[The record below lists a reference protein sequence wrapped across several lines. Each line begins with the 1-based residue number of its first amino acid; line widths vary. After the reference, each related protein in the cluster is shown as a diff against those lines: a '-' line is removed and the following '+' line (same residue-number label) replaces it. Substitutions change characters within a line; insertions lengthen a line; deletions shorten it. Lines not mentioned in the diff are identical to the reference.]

1 MSRQRVL
8 VEILQA
14 APEGFGL
21 FAATAASARESEHQ
35 AEKLG
40 AKSLDGSVD
49 IDPTYA
55 PLPMFAD
62 SGKKTVMREAL
73 ASFSAPVA
81 NPDMPATSVVL
92 TGEVATSKL
101 ESLRKRKGIRVY
113 PASRMRLMNGG
124 CGSCGCGGRS
134 GQAAGPPA
142 AARDTRMAEVDEFE
156 LFDLARM
163 SGGTDC
169 SPFRPGV
176 TLRTIRQLL
185 GVRRVWADGFAGQNV
200 ILGMVDEGVNGKTY
214 PVIGGYEPESDD
226 ELRFGE
232 AAITSHGSMCAAD
245 VLVAAPRARILDY
258 PMLDQA
264 TSADG
269 AFMFQLILE
278 QRRKDGT
285 PQVVNNSYGFVGLP
299 SQNAMPEHEAWDFN
313 HPFNRKVREVAA
325 SGAAV
330 FFAAGNCGSDCPSG
344 NCKASAIGPGRAINA
359 AAAMADV
366 FTIAAVNSRGER
378 VGYSAQGPALAP
390 PGGFVDRKPD
400 FAAYTHFF
408 GNFGPGRPG
417 GDADEYDSGTSAAT
431 PVAAGVACLLLS
443 AFPQLTPARLRQA
456 LLQGAME
463 VGQPGWDPLHGHGI
477 INAGASYQRLRTGE
491 VG

>member
-1 MSRQRVL
+1 MSKQRVL
-8 VEILQA
+8 VEIMQA
-14 APEGFGL
+14 APEGFGM
-21 FAATAASARESEHQ
+21 FAATAASARDSEHQ
-35 AEKLG
+35 AEKL
-40 AKSLDGSVD
+40 AADSLDGSID
-49 IDPTYA
+49 IDPSYP

-62 SGKKTVMREAL
+62 TGRKTAKRDAL
-73 ASFSAPVA
+73 AAFSARTT
-81 NPDMPATSVVL
+81 NPDIDASSVVL

-101 ESLRKRKGIRVY
+101 EALRKRKGIRVY
-113 PASRMRLMNGG
+113 PASRMRLMN
-124 CGSCGCGGRS
+124 CGCAGSTATQVASRTAPAR
-134 GQAAGPPA
+134 QARPE
-142 AARDTRMAEVDEFE
+142 DLEELE
-156 LFDLARM
+156 LFDLAQM
-163 SGGTDC
+163 AGGTDC

-176 TLRTIRQLL
+176 TIRTIRQLL
-185 GVRRVWADGFAGQNV
+185 GVRRIWADGFAGQNIIV
-200 ILGMVDEGVNGKTY
+200 GMVDEGVNGKTY
-214 PVIGGYEPESDD
+214 PVIGGYDPESDD

-232 AAITSHGSMCAAD
+232 AAVTSHGSMCAAD

-258 PMLDQA
+258 PMLEQA

-285 PQVVNNSYGFVGLP
+285 PQVVNNSYGFVGIP
-299 SQNAMPEHEAWDFN
+299 SQIAMPQHEVWDFD

-344 NCKASAIGPGRAINA
+344 NCKSSGIGPGRAINA

-390 PGGFVDRKPD
+390 AGFVDQKPD

-443 AFPQLTPARLRQA
+443 AYPDLTPAGLRRA
-456 LLQGAME
+456 LLLGAME
-463 VGQPGWDPLHGHGI
+463 VGKPGWDPLHGHGI

-491 VG
+491 VE

>member
-1 MSRQRVL
+1 MSKQRVL

-21 FAATAASARESEHQ
+21 FSASAVSIRESERH
-35 AEKLG
+35 AEKFAADTLG
-40 AKSLDGSVD
+40 GSVD

-55 PLPMFAD
+55 PLPMFAAT
-62 SGKKTVMREAL
+62 GKKTARREAL
-73 ASFSAPVA
+73 AAFSARST
-81 NPDMPATSVVL
+81 NPDLDATSVVL
-92 TGEVATSKL
+92 TCEVATNKL
-101 ESLRKRKGIRVY
+101 DSLRKRKGIRVY
-113 PASRMRLMNGG
+113 PASRMRLM
-124 CGSCGCGGRS
+124 SCDCRRS
-134 GQAAGPPA
+134 GSVPA
-142 AARDTRMAEVDEFE
+142 ISAHPLARDAGLVNSDDLE
-156 LFDLARM
+156 LFDLVRM

-176 TLRTIRQLL
+176 SMRTIRQLL
-185 GVRRVWADGFAGQNV
+185 GVRRIWSDGFTGQNV
-200 ILGMVDEGVNGKTY
+200 VVGMVDEGVDGSTY
-214 PVIGGYEPESDD
+214 PVIGGYEPESED

-232 AAITSHGSMCAAD
+232 AAVTSHGSMCAAD

-269 AFMFQLILE
+269 AFMFQLILD
-278 QRRKDGT
+278 QRRRDGT
-285 PQVVNNSYGFVGLP
+285 PQVVNNSYGFVSIP
-299 SQNAMPEHEAWDFN
+299 PQNLMPEHEAWDFD
-313 HPFNRKVREVAA
+313 HPFNRKVREVVA

-344 NCKASAIGPGRAINA
+344 NCKSSGIGPGRAINA

-366 FTIAAVNSRGER
+366 VTIAAVNSRGER
-378 VGYSAQGPALAP
+378 VGYSAQGPAHAP
-390 PGGFVDRKPD
+390 TGFVAQKPD

-417 GDADEYDSGTSAAT
+417 GDAVEYDSGTSAAT

-443 AFPQLTPARLRQA
+443 AFPELTPARLRQA
-456 LLQGAME
+456 LLLGAME

-477 INAGASYQRLRTGE
+477 INAGASYQRLRAGE
-491 VG
+491 VR